1 MTGFSDVKRP
11 KFAVFFLNW
20 RELALNSRY
29 SPFMR
34 HDHERLS
41 RAPAENLD
49 EAIDEALEG
58 ELRASQLSGY
68 VEALQHRQNLI
79 TRDLEVVQ
87 DAKDREILQRKL
99 DEIDEQIQ
107 VLREEE
113 NITKFV
119 EEAVKFSYEVR
130 RLSEG

>member
-1 MTGFSDVKRP
+1 
-11 KFAVFFLNW
+11 
-20 RELALNSRY
+20 
-29 SPFMR
+29 MR